1 MGDELIRGWRG
12 QLFLPS
18 VHQLIKY
25 VHLYLGRLR
34 EMLVRRFNKFFGPP
48 KCARRRPKLVQHSF
62 AMALG
67 ARTYLMAPGRKGVEN
82 RFDGV
87 ACLMREDLRHL

>member
-1 MGDELIRGWRG
+1 
-12 QLFLPS
+12 
-18 VHQLIKY
+18 
-25 VHLYLGRLR
+25 
-34 EMLVRRFNKFFGPP
+34 
-48 KCARRRPKLVQHSF
+48 
-62 AMALG
+62 MALG